1 MRLMTQ
7 TDNDNRIYNA
17 RDTNAHSTIF
27 AYQGKQLI
35 TIETHK
41 DIMKSFYAQRFP
53 T

>member
-17 RDTNAHSTIF
+17 RDTNAYSTIF
-27 AYQGKQLI
+27 VYQRKLLI

-41 DIMKSFYAQRFP
+41 DIMKLFYAWRFP
-53 T
+53 V